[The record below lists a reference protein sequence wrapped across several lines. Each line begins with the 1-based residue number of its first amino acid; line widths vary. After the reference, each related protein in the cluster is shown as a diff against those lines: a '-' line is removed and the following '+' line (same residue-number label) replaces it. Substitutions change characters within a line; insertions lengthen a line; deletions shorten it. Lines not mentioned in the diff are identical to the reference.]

1 MSTQLTADTTTAE
14 ELQLS
19 SAGQRALRELIV
31 VWLEFERR
39 LEKVPIIRRLER
51 GTFTMDDYK
60 TLLRNLR
67 AQVIEGSRWITRA
80 ASSFTAE
87 NAELRSSVIRHAFDE
102 HRDYEMIEKDYV
114 TVGGSLADIRGAKR
128 NIGSEA
134 LAAFLMHQA
143 TLPNPVD
150 LLGAMF
156 IIEGLGQKMADK
168 WARRIQSTVGV
179 SDTATTFLT
188 YHGANDDGHIAKM
201 HAILDSDAV
210 AEDTVDRIVK
220 TARVV
225 ARLYVLQLEELDN
238 V

>member
-1 MSTQLTADTTTAE
+1 MATQVNELELST
-14 ELQLS
+14 
-19 SAGQRALRELIV
+19 AGQLALRELLV

-39 LEKVPIIRRLER
+39 LEKVPLIRRLEK
-51 GTFTMDDYK
+51 GTFTLEDYK
-60 TLLRNLR
+60 TLLVNLR
-67 AQVIEGSRWITRA
+67 AQVIEGSRWISRA

-87 NAELRSSVIRHAFDE
+87 NAELRSAVIKHAFEE
-102 HRDYEMIEKDYV
+102 HRDYEMIEKDYISI
-114 TVGGSLADIRGAKR
+114 GGSRQTIINAQR

-134 LAAFLMHQA
+134 LSAFLMQQA
-143 TLPNPVD
+143 SLPNPVD

-168 WARRIQSTVGV
+168 WAKRIQHLTGISEQSTQ
-179 SDTATTFLT
+179 FLS
-188 YHGANDDGHIAKM
+188 YHGCNDDGHIAKM
-201 HAILDSDAV
+201 HSILNSEAITMEAV
-210 AEDTVDRIVK
+210 PRILK